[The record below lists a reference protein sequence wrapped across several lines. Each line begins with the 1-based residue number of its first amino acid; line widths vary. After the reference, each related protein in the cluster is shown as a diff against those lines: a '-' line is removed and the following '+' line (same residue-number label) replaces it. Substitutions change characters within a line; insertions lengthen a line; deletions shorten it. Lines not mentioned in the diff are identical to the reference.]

1 MRPLRLAVLSLLL
14 AGTATATVT
23 GCAADPPAED
33 DGASGTAEAYTAS
46 LMPQEM
52 NRRVATCFAQSWSN
66 ERLTVRS
73 APEYGR
79 RPILGT
85 IGKAVATLING
96 YGYLLMKGSD
106 GERVLSQLERDVKQ
120 ISEEQDLAP
129 HQRAMVVACVTS
141 RLITYTHNALSKF
154 MGTAAA
160 ASNYEGVCT
169 EYARIAA
176 RLMKAAD
183 LEAGLQFGT
192 LRGGGH
198 AWNWVSLEG
207 KPYWMEPQATPLR
220 ATGGFFIDPTGQT
233 DGGARYATCSETG
246 FACTSDDH
254 CCGGRC
260 SATGTCVPTPCE
272 TSAVG
277 LCTKSPAA
285 CTDIGG
291 IAATASCGASKD
303 GSTCCALPSAR

>member
-1 MRPLRLAVLSLLL
+1 MRPLRLAMVSLLL
-14 AGTATATVT
+14 AGTAAATST
-23 GCAADPPAED
+23 GCAAEPAED

-79 RPILGT
+79 SPVLGS
-85 IGKAVATLING
+85 ISKAVATVING
-96 YGYLLMKGSD
+96 YGYLLMMGSD
-106 GERVLSQLERDVKQ
+106 GERVLTQLERDVKQ
-120 ISEEQDLAP
+120 ISDEQHLAP
-129 HQRAMVVACVTS
+129 HQRAMVVSCVTS

-154 MGTAAA
+154 MGTAEA

-207 KPYWMEPQATPLR
+207 KPYWMEPQATPHR
-220 ATGGFFIDPTGQT
+220 TTGGFFIDPTGHA
-233 DGGARYATCSETG
+233 DAGAVYATCSDNG
-246 FACTSDDH
+246 FACKSNDQ
-254 CCGGRC
+254 CCGGLC
-260 SATGTCVPTPCE
+260 STKGTCVPTPCE
-272 TSAVG
+272 SNAVG
-277 LCTKSPAA
+277 LCTSSPTT
-285 CTDIGG
+285 CEDIGG
-291 IAATASCGASKD
+291 IVASASCGASKA